1 MSIWTCELK
10 TILGLFCI
18 SDVEIV
24 GLSSYP
30 TTNTIATIVIQLGVN
45 YFHTADVSEF

>member
-10 TILGLFCI
+10 TVLVLFCT

-24 GLSSYP
+24 RLSSYP
-30 TTNTIATIVIQLGVN
+30 TTNTAATIVIQLGLN
-45 YFHTADVSEF
+45 CFHTAEVSEF